1 MTAVLGAVKSLA
13 ATSCISMPERV
24 MRDGPAKGKRVQV
37 DVPDNNVMVLDFG
50 NNTLGTMDTGY
61 VMMASKAPDMELFG
75 TEGVISTYGGDQV
88 DRIRL
93 YKDDWNTDVA
103 GWQDVDI
110 PSLDSR
116 WAKHPSTLLSL
127 ADAVLDGKPLVN
139 GPRHMAHVVEV
150 IEKTWIAAESRQTVD
165 LTTTFPIV
173 SWKDL
178 PIDTSTAK
186 LV

>member
-1 MTAVLGAVKSLA
+1 M
-13 ATSCISMPERV
+13 
-24 MRDGPAKGKRVQV
+24 
-37 DVPDNNVMVLDFG
+37 
-50 NNTLGTMDTGY
+50 
-61 VMMASKAPDMELFG
+61 
-75 TEGVISTYGGDQV
+75 
-88 DRIRL
+88 
-93 YKDDWNTDVA
+93 
-103 GWQDVDI
+103 DI

-165 LTTTFPIV
+165 LTTTFPMV

-186 LV
+186 LVKVLRLLEVGHHLFGKQLHRAHDSGVFH

>member
-1 MTAVLGAVKSLA
+1 
-13 ATSCISMPERV
+13 

-61 VMMASKAPDMELFG
+61 VMMASETPDMELFG
-75 TEGVISTYGGDQV
+75 PEGVISTYGGDQV